1 MSYLD
6 KMRFD
11 HGCYFFGQAGMA
23 RYRKKSKAS
32 VHISGILN
40 DILKSLRPEADE
52 GLVRVWQLWDDAV
65 GRVIAENA
73 RPAAFKGKILL
84 VYVASSPWIHQLQF
98 LKKDITAKLNAALGQ
113 DLVEDIK
120 FKIGPV

>member
-1 MSYLD
+1 
-6 KMRFD
+6 
-11 HGCYFFGQAGMA
+11 MA
-23 RYRKKSKAS
+23 RYRKKQKAS
-32 VHISGILN
+32 VHISGVLN
-40 DILKSLRPEADE
+40 DILKSLRPDADE

-84 VYVASSPWIHQLQF
+84 VHVASSPWIHQLQF

-113 DLVEDIK
+113 DLVEDIN